1 MDFRLKSFFHI
12 LGLMLFVEA
21 AAMLPSL
28 CYAVYLEEPVT
39 SRAFGISAAVTG
51 IVGLLMNRLIPRSAR
66 RMRLRDG
73 YFTMIFV
80 WIICTAAAMFPYYL
94 SGQVNTI
101 IDAFFEASASL
112 TTTGASVVQDRVF
125 TDPLILWKAVC
136 SWLGG
141 VTFIAYM
148 ISIMPSFG
156 MQTTMLASIE
166 TPGAKMASATVK
178 TSDQVKV
185 LYLAYA
191 VLTAA
196 EFILLW
202 VGSDMNIFE
211 AIVNTLG
218 SVSTAGIFLHPGGI
232 AYYNSFYVEVVVVI
246 FTILASINFMLYIKA
261 VQGNFRS
268 IISNV
273 ELRVFIGL
281 IVFSTLIIAAALY
294 IDGIYDSVG
303 ESLRYAL
310 LQTTA
315 FSSTSG
321 FTITDYTQWPSL
333 CQMILFLL
341 LFIGGCTASTAGGI
355 KVIRFSIMCELIR
368 RGFYRRIHPRATR
381 AVKLGGTAISA
392 PLVSSVT
399 AFITLFLGVFLV
411 TAAVLS
417 LQGLDFSTTLSASV
431 SLLSTTG
438 SSFGIIGNTGDYSV
452 FCQPIR
458 LFCSLIMIFGR
469 VELYAALL
477 VFVPEFWNP
486 NRSRTV
492 K

>member
-1 MDFRLKSFFHI
+1 
-12 LGLMLFVEA
+12 
-21 AAMLPSL
+21 
-28 CYAVYLEEPVT
+28 
-39 SRAFGISAAVTG
+39 
-51 IVGLLMNRLIPRSAR
+51 
-66 RMRLRDG
+66 
-73 YFTMIFV
+73 
-80 WIICTAAAMFPYYL
+80 
-94 SGQVNTI
+94 
-101 IDAFFEASASL
+101 
-112 TTTGASVVQDRVF
+112 
-125 TDPLILWKAVC
+125 
-136 SWLGG
+136 
-141 VTFIAYM
+141 
-148 ISIMPSFG
+148 
-156 MQTTMLASIE
+156 
-166 TPGAKMASATVK
+166 
-178 TSDQVKV
+178 
-185 LYLAYA
+185 
-191 VLTAA
+191 
-196 EFILLW
+196 
-202 VGSDMNIFE
+202 
-211 AIVNTLG
+211 
-218 SVSTAGIFLHPGGI
+218 
-232 AYYNSFYVEVVVVI
+232 
-246 FTILASINFMLYIKA
+246 
-261 VQGNFRS
+261 
-268 IISNV
+268 
-273 ELRVFIGL
+273 
-281 IVFSTLIIAAALY
+281 
-294 IDGIYDSVG
+294 
-303 ESLRYAL
+303 
-310 LQTTA
+310 
-315 FSSTSG
+315 
-321 FTITDYTQWPSL
+321 WPSL

>member
-1 MDFRLKSFFHI
+1 
-12 LGLMLFVEA
+12 MLIVEA
-21 AAMLPSL
+21 VAMLPSL
-28 CYAVYLEEPVT
+28 FYAVYLDETVT
-39 SRAFGISAAVTG
+39 AHAFEASVCTFGIIG
-51 IVGLLMNRLIPRSAR
+51 ILMNRLIPRSAR
-66 RMRLRDG
+66 SMRIRDG
-73 YFTMIFV
+73 YFTMIFI
-80 WIICTAAAMFPYYL
+80 WLICTIVAMFPYYL
-94 SGQVNTI
+94 SGQVDTV
-101 IDAFFEASASL
+101 IDAFFEATASL
-112 TTTGASVVQDRVF
+112 TTTGASVVQDRWF
-125 TDPLILWKAVC
+125 TDPIILWKAVG

-148 ISIMPSFG
+148 ISIMPSFS
-156 MQTTMLASIE
+156 MKSTVLASIE

-185 LYLAYA
+185 LYFAYA

-202 VGSDMNIFE
+202 AGSDMNAFE
-211 AIVNTLG
+211 SLVNTLG

-232 AYYNSFYVEVVVVI
+232 AYYNSFYVESVVVI

-261 VQGNFRS
+261 VQRNFRS
-268 IISNV
+268 IVTNV
-273 ELRVFIGL
+273 ELKVFLSL
-281 IVFSTLIIAAALY
+281 IIFGTLIIAAALY
-294 IDGIYDSVG
+294 IDGVYDTVG

-321 FTITDYTQWPSL
+321 FTITDYTGWPSL
-333 CQMILFLL
+333 CKMILFIL

-355 KVIRFSIMCELIR
+355 KVIRFSIMCQLIR
-368 RGFYRRIHPRATR
+368 RGFYRRVHPRATR

-399 AFITLFLGVFLV
+399 AFITLFLGVFLF
-411 TAAVLS
+411 TAVVLS
-417 LQGLDFSTTLSASV
+417 LQGLDFETTISASV

-438 SSFGIIGNTGDYSV
+438 SSFGAIGSTGDYSV
-452 FCQPIR
+452 FCQPLR
-458 LFCSLIMIFGR
+458 LFSSIMMIFGR
-469 VELYAALL
+469 MELYAALL
-477 VFVPEFWNP
+477 LFVPEFWDP
-486 NRSRTV
+486 NRSRTI